1 MAPGALVAAAGMALL
16 AQLQPDSS
24 YWMVVLPAELLLGIG
39 TSCVMVPAFS
49 IGTLG
54 VDRREAGIAAATVNT
69 FQQIGGSLGVAV
81 LNTIAASATAA
92 YLAVNQRSGLVAIVH
107 GYSVA
112 TGWGVAILLLGA
124 LVAAVLINAGKPES
138 RARETHMRDRG

>member
-1 MAPGALVAAAGMALL
+1 
-16 AQLQPDSS
+16 
-24 YWMVVLPAELLLGIG
+24 
-39 TSCVMVPAFS
+39 VMVPAFS
-49 IGTLG
+49 VGTLG

-92 YLAVNQRSGLVAIVH
+92 YIAANSNDRLRVEAIVH

-112 TGWGVAILLLGA
+112 TEWGVGILLLGA
-124 LVAAVLINAGKPES
+124 VVAAVLINAGKPS
-138 RARETHMRDRG
+138 ARQD